1 MNGLKGQQRSSSMTT
16 RFFHHVLRR
25 NGNKKHHRSQSSY
38 TLWSASKSPPLLP
51 RSATTCLS
59 NTTINTKK
67 GNSSSSFLST
77 ELLDGKPPRENGL
90 NYYGTG
96 FGSFIHFT
104 SRLKED
110 AGKVFSISR
119 PSAVCQVGAGI
130 GKKAAVLNLADSSHV
145 VPFPPLSTGVKD
157 KSIINNCCSVPTA
170 IRSNAFNLTL
180 PRKWQQNK
188 VPCFVPRVS
197 PPTHPPQLRI
207 PYSHSFPID
216 FSSIQQKPK
225 KRPMAASKSQKDE
238 TDEEFTDEFVP
249 RSYAAKEQAK
259 RVKLLYA

>member
-1 MNGLKGQQRSSSMTT
+1 MNGFKGQQRSSSMTT

-25 NGNKKHHRSQSSY
+25 SGNKKHHRSQSSY

-90 NYYGTG
+90 NYYGTAG

-110 AGKVFSISR
+110 AGKVFSINR

-259 RVKLLYA
+259 RVKLL